1 MRFIGGKGLILPHIV
16 DIIASD
22 TTGVNT
28 VSDLFSGSGVVSRE
42 MKVQGFSVISNDLL
56 YFSYVVLRG
65 TLPLNRKPLFSKL
78 ISVTEKPIKFLN
90 QLDDKHIGDVS
101 VNYFTH
107 KNYSPVSGRMYF
119 SEKNAIKIDR
129 IRSTIEYWKDN
140 ELITEDEYF
149 YLLSA
154 LLEAIPFI
162 SNTAGTY
169 GAYLKHWDP
178 RSLKPLVMKEPVIVK
193 SSGSIRVYN
202 ENTNALV
209 RNIEV
214 DLAYYDPPYNTRQ
227 YLPNYHILETVAR
240 WDSPQLTGK
249 TGLRKYGEEK
259 SDYCNKSK
267 VSFALD
273 DLIKNTI
280 SKYILLSYNT
290 EGLLTEE
297 EIREIL
303 LRYGK
308 KKTLKVNKVQYKRYK
323 NSQTRTNNNLSELLF
338 FIESDC

>member
-1 MRFIGGKGLILPHIV
+1 MRFIGGKGLILPYIV
-16 DIIASD
+16 EIMASD
-22 TTGVNT
+22 TVGVNI

-42 MKVQGFSVISNDLL
+42 MKARGFSIVSNDLL

-65 TLPLNRKPLFSKL
+65 TLPLNRKPCFSKL
-78 ISVTEKPIKFLN
+78 LSVTDNPIMFLN
-90 QLDDKHIGDVS
+90 HIDDRHTEDIS

-129 IRSTIEYWKDN
+129 IRSTIEYWKVN
-140 ELITEDEYF
+140 ELISEDEYF

-162 SNTAGTY
+162 SNTTGTY

-178 RSLKPLVMKEPVIVK
+178 RALKSLVMKEPEILK
-193 SSGSIRVYN
+193 SSGSVRVYN
-202 ENTNALV
+202 DNANELV
-209 RNIEV
+209 RKIEV
-214 DLAYYDPPYNTRQ
+214 DLAYYDPPYNARQ

-240 WDSPQLTGK
+240 WDSPPISGK
-249 TGLRKYGEEK
+249 TGLRKYSQEK
-259 SDYCNKSK
+259 SEYCYRSK
-267 VSFALD
+267 VSFAIE

-290 EGLLTEE
+290 EGLLSEE
-297 EIREIL
+297 EIRETL

-308 KKTLKVNKVQYKRYK
+308 KKTLKVNKIQYQRYK

-338 FIESDC
+338 FIECH